1 MSSVNHN
8 DFYIA
13 LNNNNEILPQL
24 IKKLAQTLEKLNKLK
39 LVHSDIKP
47 ENICIKLNDEK
58 T

>member
-1 MSSVNHN
+1 MSSIKHK
-8 DFYIA
+8 DFYVA
-13 LNNNNEILPQL
+13 LNNNNKILPQL
-24 IKKLAQTLEKLNKLK
+24 ITRLAQTIEKLNKIK